1 MFNNKLPQ
9 GFEDILGTTEVGG
22 EIFPNARVNLYSK
35 QLGNLLHSTVSN
47 DRGQYKFTGVCK
59 GKTYVVTAIDPL
71 NIYNSISQ
79 DIKI

>member
-47 DRGQYKFTGVCK
+47 DRGRYKFTGVCK